1 MPPAIWPHPKAP
13 VFFRVKRTFRIF
25 DAGAFARA
33 HFKAAAA
40 LGATVIILQLA
51 SIMST
56 LFSFFSNEPSYSLLS
71 PTARR
76 NDGGATGGKFQPVE
90 FDRLDEEYGKRGFLS
105 QERSHMRRGSD
116 GVVSLGNFASPGK
129 QFSID

>member
-1 MPPAIWPHPKAP
+1 MIESDGVP
-13 VFFRVKRTFRIF
+13 
-25 DAGAFARA
+25 
-33 HFKAAAA
+33 
-40 LGATVIILQLA
+40 
-51 SIMST
+51 
-56 LFSFFSNEPSYSLLS
+56 FSFFSNEPSYSLLS

-76 NDGGATGGKFQPVE
+76 NDGGATGGKFKPVE

-129 QFSID
+129 EFSID

>member
-1 MPPAIWPHPKAP
+1 MRSGSSAVRGGPQSTTL
-13 VFFRVKRTFRIF
+13 VT
-25 DAGAFARA
+25 
-33 HFKAAAA
+33 AAAA
-40 LGATVIILQLA
+40 LGTTVIILQLA